1 MSTTTSLT
9 LREQQIKKLSDFN
22 NNFKV
27 EEKKS
32 SVFSFLIENL
42 NTNVSLLSSDIN
54 INKDES
60 ILINKLEGLN
70 YKFHNEVDKYNKSKF
85 EYEKYIENLF
95 INLINQTIC
104 YSDEIESLSKWKN
117 EKIISE
123 KKSNQDK
130 INEVIYNKY
139 I

>member
-85 EYEKYIENLF
+85 EYEKSIENLF